1 MSGGDNIKIGFI
13 GAGKVGFSLGK
24 YFSENN
30 LNIVGYYSRS
40 LESAKE
46 AAEFTK
52 SNYFSSIQEIV
63 IKSDAIII
71 TTPDGVIEDIWNS
84 IKELSIENKIICHC
98 SGSLSSRIFSNIE
111 DHNAYGYSI
120 HPMFAISNKYNSHK
134 QLKEAFITIEGPNK
148 YIKDIKNMIEG
159 LGNKTQVISWKNKS
173 EYHAASV
180 FVSNHVIAL
189 AETGSSLLKKCGFS
203 DEEALSA
210 LKPLMIN
217 NIQNIVEKG
226 TINSLTGP
234 IERGDINTIKRHL
247 ESLSEDDRELYR
259 LLSKKLISIGK
270 VKNINRD
277 YSKLEKMMGE

>member
-1 MSGGDNIKIGFI
+1 MGFI

-46 AAEFTK
+46 AAKFTK

-189 AETGSSLLKKCGFS
+189 AETGGSLLKKCGFS